1 MPAVHIRTGPNPIA
15 IYRRLVMTDSAL
27 TGKKIAIVVTNYGI
41 EQDELARPRQ
51 AVLDAGGDAVIV
63 AVKSGDIET
72 LVGDKD
78 PGETFTADLTIDAAD
93 AADFDA
99 LVIPGGTINADSLR
113 LEGAAIEFVSDF
125 IEAGKPVA
133 AICHGPWA
141 LVEAGKVR
149 GKTLTSYASLRTDLS
164 NAGATWVDE
173 SVHVDDEG
181 GWTLVTSRDPDD
193 LDDFTRELVTAFAAA

>member
-1 MPAVHIRTGPNPIA
+1 
-15 IYRRLVMTDSAL
+15 MTDSSQL
-27 TGKKIAIVVTNYGI
+27 HGKKIAIVVTNYGI
-41 EQDELARPRQ
+41 EQDELVRPRQ
-51 AVLDAGGDAVIV
+51 AVIDAGGQAVIV
-63 AVKSGDIET
+63 AVEQGDVAT

-78 PGETFTADLTIDAAD
+78 PGATLAADLTISAAD

-99 LVIPGGTINADSLR
+99 LIIPGGTINADSLR
-113 LEGAAIEFVSDF
+113 LENDAIAFVSDF
-125 IEAGKPVA
+125 VEAGKPIA

-141 LVEAGKVR
+141 LVETGRVS
-149 GKTLTSYASLRTDLS
+149 GKTLTSYASLRTDLT

-173 SVHVDDEG
+173 SVHVDREA

>member
-1 MPAVHIRTGPNPIA
+1 
-15 IYRRLVMTDSAL
+15 MTDSAL